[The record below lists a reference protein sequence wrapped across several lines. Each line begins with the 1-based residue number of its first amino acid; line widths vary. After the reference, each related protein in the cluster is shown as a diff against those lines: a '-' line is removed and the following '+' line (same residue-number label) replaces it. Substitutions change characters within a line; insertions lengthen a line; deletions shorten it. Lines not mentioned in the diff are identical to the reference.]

1 METMCKIQMQFLYRI
16 NAKNQRNYGRCCKK
30 SYQCEI
36 PQDSDWDMIGIK
48 CKYTSTV
55 KKT

>member
-1 METMCKIQMQFLYRI
+1 METMCKMQFLYRI
-16 NAKNQRNYGRCCKK
+16 NAKNQRNYGRCCKQ

-36 PQDSDWDMIGIK
+36 PQDSDRDMTGIK